1 MIYDRD
7 VIQPL
12 KIETYFSD
20 FIIDYFFSVFRSK
33 KLLQE
38 EREAIEDIER
48 VRVWWVWGY
57 PFDNLEG

>member
-20 FIIDYFFSVFRSK
+20 FFIDYSVFRSK

-48 VRVWWVWGY
+48 VRV
-57 PFDNLEG
+57 